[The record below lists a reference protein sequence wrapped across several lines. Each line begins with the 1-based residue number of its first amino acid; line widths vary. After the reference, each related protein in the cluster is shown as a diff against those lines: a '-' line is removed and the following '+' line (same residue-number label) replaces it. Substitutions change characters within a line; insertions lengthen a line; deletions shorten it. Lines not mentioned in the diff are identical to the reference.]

1 MIDSIRT
8 SLATFLAT
16 VALLLSAPGLASET
30 VSFYVPVSADRNP
43 VLSSM
48 SVDLVVQRYMEPLA
62 SFAGKAEDEYEKT
75 FAGVMEAVASG
86 DYDAAG
92 TLLGQ
97 GGKVGQKS
105 LVDGLRKSF
114 PTLGRSKVLYQVF
127 LDGRRMFVWETNL
140 RVKGSSHLWRRAFV
154 LEPGEGGIRA
164 DLVSSSRPLEAF
176 ILAVLQEASE
186 VTAGKSRGAYGL
198 SLSPPDQPISQLT
211 PVLRFAGRWYGG
223 ATMEEASRDGSRA
236 MADYALAF
244 TRLRAGDNAGYL
256 ARFTPYSQAKMK
268 NWLAKMPPEVLADYQ
283 TGNPSRKIYFRLDA
297 EPVDIVFYQLID
309 AQGNAIEDT
318 VRWDYLL
325 HDGGAG
331 YLLTNAYAQSQ
342 LDDVLAMTGR
352 FEKGMVEFVRSFGP

>member
-1 MIDSIRT
+1 MW
-8 SLATFLAT
+8 
-16 VALLLSAPGLASET
+16 
-30 VSFYVPVSADRNP
+30 SF
-43 VLSSM
+43 
-48 SVDLVVQRYMEPLA
+48 
-62 SFAGKAEDEYEKT
+62 
-75 FAGVMEAVASG
+75 
-86 DYDAAG
+86 
-92 TLLGQ
+92 
-97 GGKVGQKS
+97 
-105 LVDGLRKSF
+105 
-114 PTLGRSKVLYQVF
+114 
-127 LDGRRMFVWETNL
+127 GRRTDNPGQASDHPDMA
-140 RVKGSSHLWRRAFV
+140 SPPIAFT
-154 LEPGEGGIRA
+154 PGEPAGIGPDLCVQLARVGWPA
-164 DLVSSSRPLEAF
+164 DLV
-176 ILAVLQEASE
+176 
-186 VTAGKSRGAYGL
+186 
-198 SLSPPDQPISQLT
+198 
-211 PVLRFAGRWYGG
+211 
-223 ATMEEASRDGSRA
+223 
-236 MADYALAF
+236 ALADPAILSERA